1 MLGFSEFDQ
10 SEATVLATAPLSKP
24 LLLALAAKIVSAH
37 VTRTRTEVAGLCR
50 LIEEIYR
57 VLSLLESYGIAT
69 SAPPPSLPV
78 VAGRRSVFPDYL
90 ICLEDGKK
98 FKMLTR
104 HLKAAYDLTPEQYRR
119 KWGLPPDYPMVAP
132 SHAPG
137 RGSDKVRPRR

>member
-1 MLGFSEFDQ
+1 MR
-10 SEATVLATAPLSKP
+10 ATAPVSRP
-24 LLLALAAKIVSAH
+24 LLLALAAKIVSAQ
-37 VTRTRTEVAGLCR
+37 VKRTRTDAAGLCR

-57 VLSLLESYGIAT
+57 VLSLLENYGTTT
-69 SAPPPSLPV
+69 SDPPSA